1 MTGSA
6 LRAVTDET
14 NTSLRRVPVPDT
26 EPPFDSEPS
35 FDDET
40 VATPTTSAAGVQGTL
55 ALAFALPNGLP
66 ALPAVPDPEQA
77 DPRRRLRL
85 VPTTDPGKTGR
96 STGRRR
102 GSRDPNDFGP
112 QPTPR
117 AQLPEPRPWA
127 GRLVQAIVEV
137 TSGARPVG
145 QLIRWTTTDVYDT
158 IQRRIA
164 RAGLLGE
171 TGKRVGAI
179 VRSVRV
185 DEPVDG
191 VAEVCAV
198 IQHGARCR
206 AIALRLEG
214 VDGRWQCTAL
224 QVG

>member
-1 MTGSA
+1 
-6 LRAVTDET
+6 
-14 NTSLRRVPVPDT
+14 
-26 EPPFDSEPS
+26 
-35 FDDET
+35 
-40 VATPTTSAAGVQGTL
+40 
-55 ALAFALPNGLP
+55 
-66 ALPAVPDPEQA
+66 
-77 DPRRRLRL
+77 
-85 VPTTDPGKTGR
+85 
-96 STGRRR
+96 
-102 GSRDPNDFGP
+102 
-112 QPTPR
+112 
-117 AQLPEPRPWA
+117 
-127 GRLVQAIVEV
+127 VQAIVEV

>member
-6 LRAVTDET
+6 LRAVTHET
-14 NTSLRRVPVPDT
+14 AAPLRRVPVPDT
-26 EPPFDSEPS
+26 EPPFEDESAAEPAPPS
-35 FDDET
+35 
-40 VATPTTSAAGVQGTL
+40 AGVQGTL

-66 ALPAVPDPEQA
+66 ALPAVPDPAQA
-77 DPRRRLRL
+77 DLRRRLHL
-85 VPTTDPGKTGR
+85 VPAGETGEGSPGR
-96 STGRRR
+96 STSRRR
-102 GSRDPNDFGP
+102 ASRDPNDFGP

-117 AQLPEPRPWA
+117 AQLPEPRLWA

-137 TSGARPVG
+137 TSGARPVA

-158 IQRRIA
+158 IQRRIT
-164 RAGLLGE
+164 RAGLLGQP
-171 TGKRVGAI
+171 GKRAGAI

-185 DEPVDG
+185 DEPIDG

-198 IQHGARCR
+198 IQQGARCR